1 MLGGIAMP
9 VSFDLNAI
17 TTKLVEAYSPKAV
30 YMFGSFAWGIPNFD
44 SDLDLLI
51 VVEKSNEKFYKRAIR
66 AYSVLRDLNIPKDVI
81 VLTSEEFS
89 RDAEHP
95 ATLAY
100 RIRNDG
106 VKLYGVA

>member
-1 MLGGIAMP
+1 MDTRLLEMIH
-9 VSFDLNAI
+9 S
-17 TTKLVEAYSPKAV
+17 
-30 YMFGSFAWGIPNFD
+30 
-44 SDLDLLI
+44 SD
-51 VVEKSNEKFYKRAIR
+51 EKFHKRAIR
-66 AYSVLRDLNIPKDVI
+66 AYTALRDLNIPKDVI

-106 VKLYGVA
+106 VILYGVA